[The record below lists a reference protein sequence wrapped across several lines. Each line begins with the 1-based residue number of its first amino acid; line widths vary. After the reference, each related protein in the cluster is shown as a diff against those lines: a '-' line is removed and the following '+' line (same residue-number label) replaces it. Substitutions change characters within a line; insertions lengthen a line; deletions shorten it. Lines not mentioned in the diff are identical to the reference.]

1 VYKLTGFR
9 GKVPQK
15 WRLFL
20 VVDSL
25 RIWLKTPRSSIVVD
39 CEEVGKQ
46 QNAAESSRKVVKR
59 IIWIRKKEYA

>member
-9 GKVPQK
+9 GKVPQ
-15 WRLFL
+15 
-20 VVDSL
+20 
-25 RIWLKTPRSSIVVD
+25 IWPKTPRSSIVVD